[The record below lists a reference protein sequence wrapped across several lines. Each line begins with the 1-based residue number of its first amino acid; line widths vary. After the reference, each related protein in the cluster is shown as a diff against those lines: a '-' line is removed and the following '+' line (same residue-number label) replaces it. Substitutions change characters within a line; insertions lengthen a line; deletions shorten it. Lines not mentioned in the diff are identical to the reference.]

1 MILINRNGKRKSD
14 IETKYREKEN
24 QINAQTRIL
33 ETRKKQYDEEIK
45 HLEKTEAARK
55 KDIKSTQSLLETK
68 IDYLANQREKVK
80 QEYLREAKKSL
91 IENIQGYLYETIFE
105 ILSDSNQS
113 ALKENSRRASQVVM
127 SLFEFSFEARI
138 QMLNKKLEQINGEK
152 NYEGTTELLSLIDN
166 CTLRLEEFLCL

>member
-1 MILINRNGKRKSD
+1 M
-14 IETKYREKEN
+14 
-24 QINAQTRIL
+24 
-33 ETRKKQYDEEIK
+33 
-45 HLEKTEAARK
+45 
-55 KDIKSTQSLLETK
+55 ETK